1 MTPNFLI
8 VFLAA
13 LIPMFVGFIYYN
25 PKVMGT
31 AWMKE
36 CGLTMD
42 DAKKGNM
49 VKVLLTAFAFSII
62 ISMFMWGIVIHQNA
76 IYSILANEPGIADPD
91 SEISL
96 WVKDFMD
103 KYGNNFRTFKHGAF
117 HGVLTS
123 IFFAWPIIGTGAIF
137 EGKSAKYI
145 FIHVLYWM
153 FSLGLM
159 GGVICQWG

>member
-13 LIPMFVGFIYYN
+13 LVPLVTGFIYYN
-25 PKVMGT
+25 PKVMGS

-36 CGLTMD
+36 AGLSID

-49 VKVLLTAFAFSII
+49 IRILLTSFAFSII
-62 ISMFMWGIVIHQNA
+62 ISFFLMGIVIHQFA
-76 IYSILANEPGIADPD
+76 IYSILADEPGLKDPD

-96 WVKDFMD
+96 WLKDFMD
-103 KYGNNFRTFKHGAF
+103 QHGRNFRTFKHGAF
-117 HGVLTS
+117 HGTLAA
-123 IFFAWPIIGTGAIF
+123 IFFAWPILGTSAIF
-137 EGKSAKYI
+137 EGKSTKYI

-153 FSLGLM
+153 ITLGLM
-159 GGVICQWG
+159 GGIIGQWG